1 MITIRSLRAKKF
13 KSSRKR
19 RIIVL
24 QLFAIW
30 YSVAIIASSI
40 QGETGA
46 YFNDQDQV
54 TGTITAGT
62 WEAEE
67 SWDKSSLKF
76 TNTKDQTIKACPPKE
91 ISTRIKNTG
100 ELMKGTTEFEVY
112 FILKGNPKKGQKVH
126 EGKIPAIAK
135 NQTID
140 LKYTAREAGTYKFR
154 ALQRPGHGNKTE
166 GRQELW
172 SESIIIDCVKP
183 KAEEKGKAVEEKA
196 PALEKEQPKPA
207 PPQTEEK
214 PEKEAPPTPVEPE
227 EKAKEKEEPKVEPRE
242 EPKAEAPPEEP
253 KPEEAAPAAQNHS
266 EPAAQSQP
274 LDKQDTKSE
283 DE

>member
-13 KSSRKR
+13 KSNKKR

-30 YSVAIIASSI
+30 YSVAIIASSV

-46 YFNDQDQV
+46 YFNDQNQV
-54 TGTITAGT
+54 AGTITAGT
-62 WEAEE
+62 WETEE

-76 TNTKDQTIKACPPKE
+76 TNSKDQTIKACPPKE
-91 ISTRIKNTG
+91 ISTRISNAG
-100 ELMKGTTEFEVY
+100 ESMKGTTEFEVY

-126 EGKIPAIAK
+126 EGKIPAIPK

-140 LKYTAREAGTYKFR
+140 IKYMAKEAGVYKFR

-196 PALEKEQPKPA
+196 PVIEKEQAKPVA
-207 PPQTEEK
+207 PQTKEK
-214 PEKEAPPTPVEPE
+214 PEKEAPPTPAEPE
-227 EKAKEKEEPKVEPRE
+227 EKAKEEPKVEQRE
-242 EPKAEAPPEEP
+242 EPKAEPPPEEP
-253 KPEEAAPAAQNHS
+253 KPEEAAPSAQNQS
-266 EPAAQSQP
+266 EPVVQSQP

>member
-1 MITIRSLRAKKF
+1 M
-13 KSSRKR
+13 
-19 RIIVL
+19 
-24 QLFAIW
+24 
-30 YSVAIIASSI
+30 
-40 QGETGA
+40 
-46 YFNDQDQV
+46 

-62 WEAEE
+62 WETEE

-100 ELMKGTTEFEVY
+100 ESMNGTTEFEVY

-126 EGKIPAIAK
+126 EGKIPVIGK

-140 LKYTAREAGTYKFR
+140 LKYTAREAGVYKFR

-172 SESIIIDCVKP
+172 SESIIIDCVKL

-196 PALEKEQPKPA
+196 PVLEKEQPKPA
-207 PPQTEEK
+207 PPQMEEK
-214 PEKEAPPTPVEPE
+214 PEKEAPTTPVEPE
-227 EKAKEKEEPKVEPRE
+227 EKAEEEPKVEQKE
-242 EPKAEAPPEEP
+242 EPKAEPPPEEP
-253 KPEEAAPAAQNHS
+253 KPEEVAPAVQNQS

>member
-19 RIIVL
+19 RTIVL

-46 YFNDQDQV
+46 YFNDRDQV

-62 WEAEE
+62 WETEE

-100 ELMKGTTEFEVY
+100 ESMNGTTEFEVY

-126 EGKIPAIAK
+126 EGKIPVIGK

-140 LKYTAREAGTYKFR
+140 LKYTAREAGVYKFR

-196 PALEKEQPKPA
+196 PVLEKEQPKPA

-214 PEKEAPPTPVEPE
+214 PEKEAPTTPVEPE
-227 EKAKEKEEPKVEPRE
+227 EKAKEEPKVEQRE
-242 EPKAEAPPEEP
+242 EPKAEPPPEEP
-253 KPEEAAPAAQNHS
+253 KPEEVAPAAQNQS

-274 LDKQDTKSE
+274 LDKQDTKNE